1 MLPLL
6 GFLLL
11 VLALFDLTFLLLGQS
26 LTDVLWSPA
35 VFFSLGVILC
45 ILEAPRDDRRR
56 F

>member
-11 VLALFDLTFLLLGQS
+11 VLAVFDLAFLLLGQS

-35 VFFSLGVILC
+35 VFFVLGLLFC
-45 ILEAPRDDRRR
+45 ILETPQAERRSS
-56 F
+56 

>member
-1 MLPLL
+1 MMPLF

-11 VLALFDLTFLLLGQS
+11 VLALFDLTFLLLGHS

-35 VFFSLGVILC
+35 VFFVLGILFC
-45 ILEAPRDDRRR
+45 ILEAPQDDRRS